1 MTQESQSTENSAMKH
16 TTVAIALA
24 AALALPQAVLVQAAE
39 TPAATPQT
47 QTQAVKGYLG
57 VSIDRLP
64 EALRAQLADS
74 VPPQQG
80 VLVTQVMQG
89 SPAEKAGIEPFD
101 ILLRYDD
108 QELFSPEQ
116 LTKLVGSDTSG
127 KPVKLTIVRAG
138 NVSTLDVTLG
148 ENQAQESAPWFAQPE
163 LRPLPLPRYHRPPFP
178 GPQQQAP
185 QSSEKNWQSFDA
197 LSLDKLKGDQYK
209 AVIGYLAKDGSHERL
224 EFKGTR
230 DEIRQKILAQK
241 DLPDRE
247 RGQLLD
253 ALTSRD
259 DFFPPHAWAF
269 APFEQDFPQ
278 PPPWWGWHP
287 DF

>member
-1 MTQESQSTENSAMKH
+1 MKH

-39 TPAATPQT
+39 TAAATPQV
-47 QTQAVKGYLG
+47 QTRAEKGYLG

-64 EALRAQLADS
+64 DALRAQLADTI
-74 VPPQQG
+74 PQQQG

-89 SPAEKAGIEPFD
+89 SPADQAGIEPFD
-101 ILLRYDD
+101 ILLRYND
-108 QELFSPEQ
+108 QKLFSPEQ
-116 LTKLVGSDTSG
+116 LTRLVGSDTSG

-138 NVSTLDVTLG
+138 DVSTVDVTLG
-148 ENQAQESAPWFAQPE
+148 ENQAPEPAPWFAQRE
-163 LRPLPLPRYHRPPFP
+163 LRPLPRYHRPPVP
-178 GPQQQAP
+178 GPHQQAP
-185 QSSEKNWQSFDA
+185 QSSEKNWESFDA
-197 LSLDKLKGDQYK
+197 LSLDKLKDDQYK

-241 DLPDRE
+241 DLPNRE
-247 RGQLLD
+247 RDQLLD

-259 DFFPPHAWAF
+259 DSFPPHAWAF
-269 APFEQDFPQ
+269 APFEQDFPV

>member
-24 AALALPQAVLVQAAE
+24 TALALPQAVLVQAAE
-39 TPAATPQT
+39 TPAATPQA
-47 QTQAVKGYLG
+47 QPQAVKGYLG

-64 EALRAQLADS
+64 EALRAQLAGS
-74 VPPQQG
+74 IPPQQG

-101 ILLRYDD
+101 ILLRYND

-127 KPVKLTIVRAG
+127 KPVKLTVVRAG
-138 NVSTLDVTLG
+138 DVSTLDVTLG
-148 ENQAQESAPWFAQPE
+148 ENQAQESAPWFAQPG
-163 LRPLPLPRYHRPPFP
+163 LRPLPRYHRPPFP

-197 LSLDKLKGDQYK
+197 LSLDKLKDDQYK
-209 AVIGYLAKDGSHERL
+209 AEIGYLAKDGSHKRL

-230 DEIRQKILAQK
+230 DEIRQKIMAQK

-259 DFFPPHAWAF
+259 DSFPPHGWAF
-269 APFEQDFPQ
+269 APFEQDFPL

>member
-1 MTQESQSTENSAMKH
+1 MKH
-16 TTVAIALA
+16 TTVAIALT

-39 TPAATPQT
+39 TPAATPQAQT

-64 EALRAQLADS
+64 GALRAQLANAI
-74 VPPQQG
+74 PPQQG

-101 ILLRYDD
+101 ILLRYND

-138 NVSTLDVTLG
+138 DVSTLEVTLG
-148 ENQAQESAPWFAQPE
+148 ENQTPESAPWFAQPG
-163 LRPLPLPRYHRPPFP
+163 LRPLPFHEHHRPPFT
-178 GPQQQAP
+178 GSQAP

-197 LSLDKLKGDQYK
+197 LSLDRLKDDQYK
-209 AVIGYLAKDGSHERL
+209 AVIGYLARDGSHERL

-269 APFEQDFPQ
+269 APFEQDFPV

>member
-1 MTQESQSTENSAMKH
+1 MKH

-39 TPAATPQT
+39 TPAATPQA

-64 EALRAQLADS
+64 DALRAQLADS
-74 VPPQQG
+74 IPPQQG

-101 ILLRYDD
+101 VLLRYND

-138 NVSTLDVTLG
+138 DVSTLDVTLG

-163 LRPLPLPRYHRPPFP
+163 LRPLPRYHRPPFP
-178 GPQQQAP
+178 GPQQQGP